1 MIFTIQFI
9 HADMSN
15 FLLHGIDAN
24 PVKGKHSNDKNIVAH
39 WEAFFIP
46 QIKPGDK
53 RYEHVNY
60 D

>member
-1 MIFTIQFI
+1 MC
-9 HADMSN
+9 N
-15 FLLHGIDAN
+15 FLLHGIDSN

-53 RYEHVNY
+53 RYEHVTHIGIMIKS
-60 D
+60 